1 MNTFFKAIRNTIKY
15 WYVPAIIGL
24 LFIILGIYL
33 FSVPIATYYSLVFLF
48 SLSFVVSGAL
58 EIFFSVNNRNE
69 LEGWGWYLAG
79 GIFSLAIGILL
90 MARPEIAATAL
101 PFYIGFVLLFRSV
114 QGLGF
119 AFELKNYGILRWGDM
134 ALLSVLGIIFSM
146 ILLASPVFTGI
157 SLVAITAFTFI
168 FVGIGAVVL
177 AVRLKKLRSL
187 PQKLSKELKEK
198 IEDLKV
204 EYYEYLGKN
213 DR

>member
-1 MNTFFKAIRNTIKY
+1 MHTFFKAIQNTIKY

-33 FSVPIATYYSLVFLF
+33 FTVPIATYYSLVFLF

-58 EIFFSVNNRNE
+58 EIFFSLNNRNE

-119 AFELKNYGILRWGDM
+119 AFELKNYGVLRWGDM
-134 ALLSVLGIIFSM
+134 ALLSVLGIIFSV

-157 SLVAITAFTFI
+157 SLVAITAFSFI
-168 FVGIGAVVL
+168 FVGIGAIVL
-177 AVRLKKLRSL
+177 AIRLKKLRSL
-187 PQKLSKELKEK
+187 PQKLSKELKGK
-198 IEDLKV
+198 IEDLKE
-204 EYYEYLGKN
+204 EYYEFLGRN